1 MKREEG
7 VNTFQI
13 KGGYTVSRYMVTD
26 TDGVNTFQIKGGY
39 TIEVCLVF
47 IC

>member
-13 KGGYTVSRYMVTD
+13 KGGYTIVGHPHGLSF
-26 TDGVNTFQIKGGY
+26 GVNTFQIKGGY
-39 TIEVCLVF
+39 TY
-47 IC
+47 

>member
-13 KGGYTVSRYMVTD
+13 KGGYTKELVALLDDV
-26 TDGVNTFQIKGGY
+26 GVNTFQIKGGY
-39 TIEVCLVF
+39 T
-47 IC
+47 